1 MKTPVE
7 APLSWLGLLL
17 SLFLGVL
24 FLVSVRQERTAGGPR
39 EESWA
44 SILRRRK
51 NNRVLKKLGVDVLK
65 EK

>member
-24 FLVSVRQERTAGGPR
+24 FL
-39 EESWA
+39 
-44 SILRRRK
+44 
-51 NNRVLKKLGVDVLK
+51 
-65 EK
+65 